1 MHVVVG
7 QREVGYVVG
16 DRQTDRQ
23 TDRDTDRQTD
33 RQTDGRTDGR
43 MEGRKDRQTEKETQT
58 EVIRDELSGFISDT
72 SVKIVEL
79 LSGSLRQLHSTVI
92 IHISKILLV

>member
-23 TDRDTDRQTD
+23 RHRQTD

-79 LSGSLRQLHSTVI
+79 TFI
-92 IHISKILLV
+92 IWFS